1 MAVASL
7 FTAYAALQA
16 QSPAL
21 VIRNVTLIDGTGAA
35 AQPGTTVVVTGNR
48 ITAVGRNAQAP
59 QGAQVIDGS
68 GKFLMP
74 GLWDVHVHPR
84 GEITVPRFTTYGD
97 VLLLANGVTG
107 VRIMAG
113 GPQFQ
118 KIQKAI
124 AAGEAYGPRIEM
136 SSRNM
141 DGLILRQPLPPKFR
155 DAAEEAEEWRSVNA
169 GEIPRAFQIT
179 NAAQA
184 KAAATEAKAS
194 GIEFVKIHNELTPEA
209 YFAIAAEAKAQG
221 LYLTGHVPT
230 GVSVTAMSDTGAR
243 SIEHWGG
250 MLEACSSRED
260 ELLRAQ
266 LAALALAPAERGR
279 KNLEL
284 RRMALDSYS
293 AEKCAALAAH
303 LKRNNTWLS
312 PTFMPAGG
320 IKVVSERGA
329 DLIKYVPNPLR
340 GRWQQQAAAAPAP
353 VPPSAEDQELAKR
366 VTGRNRE
373 IVLAMKR
380 GGVQFVVGTDSG
392 GAWRIPGRSLHEGLL
407 EMTNAGLTPAEVIV
421 AATSSSAQ
429 LLKREKDVGTVHTGK
444 LADFVLLDANP
455 LDQIGNARRINAVV
469 ANGRLY
475 DRKTLDDLLAQLAS
489 TNATN

>member
-1 MAVASL
+1 
-7 FTAYAALQA
+7 
-16 QSPAL
+16 
-21 VIRNVTLIDGTGAA
+21 
-35 AQPGTTVVVTGNR
+35 
-48 ITAVGRNAQAP
+48 
-59 QGAQVIDGS
+59 
-68 GKFLMP
+68 
-74 GLWDVHVHPR
+74 
-84 GEITVPRFTTYGD
+84 
-97 VLLLANGVTG
+97 
-107 VRIMAG
+107 
-113 GPQFQ
+113 
-118 KIQKAI
+118 
-124 AAGEAYGPRIEM
+124 
-136 SSRNM
+136 
-141 DGLILRQPLPPKFR
+141 
-155 DAAEEAEEWRSVNA
+155 
-169 GEIPRAFQIT
+169 
-179 NAAQA
+179 
-184 KAAATEAKAS
+184 
-194 GIEFVKIHNELTPEA
+194 
-209 YFAIAAEAKAQG
+209 
-221 LYLTGHVPT
+221 
-230 GVSVTAMSDTGAR
+230 
-243 SIEHWGG
+243 
-250 MLEACSSRED
+250 
-260 ELLRAQ
+260 
-266 LAALALAPAERGR
+266 
-279 KNLEL
+279 
-284 RRMALDSYS
+284 MALDSYS

-475 DRKTLDDLLAQLAS
+475 DRKTLDDLLSQLAS